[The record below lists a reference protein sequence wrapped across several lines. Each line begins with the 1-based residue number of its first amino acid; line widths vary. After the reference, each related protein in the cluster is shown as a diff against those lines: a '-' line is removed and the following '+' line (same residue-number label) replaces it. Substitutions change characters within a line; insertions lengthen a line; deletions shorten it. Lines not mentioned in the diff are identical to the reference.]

1 MVQAVSVE
9 GKKTKMISALQLTR
23 GLKKGEETYVAAL
36 VHDESGEGRED
47 PPQEIQSV
55 LLEFKDVM
63 PPELPKK

>member
-36 VHDESGEGRED
+36 VHDESGEGRKGGSSSRD
-47 PPQEIQSV
+47 PISPS
-55 LLEFKDVM
+55 
-63 PPELPKK
+63 